1 MELESEHG
9 RNIISVLFQDLAAVP
24 LLIVIPALS
33 RDPGD
38 MAAAL
43 GMATAKIAV
52 ALGVIFFLGQRLMS
66 RWFHVVAARRSQELP
81 SC

>member
-1 MELESEHG
+1 MSSTAIVSKMLSERVELESEHG
-9 RNIISVLFQDLAAVP
+9 RNIISVLLFQDLAVVP
-24 LLIVIPALS
+24 LLILIPALS

-52 ALGVIFFLGQRLMS
+52 ALGVIFFLGQR
-66 RWFHVVAARRSQELP
+66 
-81 SC
+81 